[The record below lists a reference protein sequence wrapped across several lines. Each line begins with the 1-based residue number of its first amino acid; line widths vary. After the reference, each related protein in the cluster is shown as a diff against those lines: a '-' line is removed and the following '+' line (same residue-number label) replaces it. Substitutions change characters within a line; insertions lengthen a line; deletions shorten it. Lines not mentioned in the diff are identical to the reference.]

1 MSPTR
6 LSMRYLV
13 RFAILCFVAV
23 LTAGAAPRPDRLE
36 VEIERVSVC
45 GAAMASLNPYA
56 YLPGELSAVFAEG
69 CPVGQVWCAAVCCRC
84 CNPQYQ
90 VCCDATCN
98 GVCAETCSSC
108 YAKR

>member
-1 MSPTR
+1 
-6 LSMRYLV
+6 V
-13 RFAILCFVAV
+13 VCFAAL
-23 LTAGAAPRPDRLE
+23 LTSGAGPRPDHLE
-36 VEIERVSVC
+36 VSVERVAVC
-45 GAAMASLNPYA
+45 GAAMAALNPEA
-56 YLPGELSAVFAEG
+56 YLPDELSTVFVEG
-69 CPVGQVWCAAVCCRC
+69 CPVGQVWCSAVCCRC